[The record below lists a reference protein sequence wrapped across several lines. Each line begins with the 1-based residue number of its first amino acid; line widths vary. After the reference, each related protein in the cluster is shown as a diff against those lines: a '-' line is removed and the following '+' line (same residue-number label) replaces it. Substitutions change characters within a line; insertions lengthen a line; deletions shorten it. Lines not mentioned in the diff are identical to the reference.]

1 VTPRD
6 RGFTLLEVLVALTVL
21 GFILAGLSTGAQYG
35 LLAAGSQGRTV
46 AATGDLDAVDRALT
60 RLVQG
65 MDPGRNRGPPP
76 LRGSSGSMAFTS
88 ALPTAALLPTRSA
101 EVVLLVEGGHL
112 VLRAVSRQSGQRTP
126 SPVSIEL
133 LRGVERIEASYW
145 KSGPQPGW
153 VRTWDGRG
161 LPALV
166 RVRLIFPASDPRR
179 WPDIVVAPMRASA
192 TPGEG
197 LLPRATPPR

>member
-1 VTPRD
+1 MTDPDPLDKLRPGMRAVVRRRIHHGVTD
-6 RGFTLLEVLVALTVL
+6 ALGEVVAMDAETVL
-21 GFILAGLSTGAQYG
+21 I
-35 LLAAGSQGRTV
+35 RT
-46 AATGDLDAVDRALT
+46 R
-60 RLVQG
+60 
-65 MDPGRNRGPPP
+65 
-76 LRGSSGSMAFTS
+76 
-88 ALPTAALLPTRSA
+88 
-101 EVVLLVEGGHL
+101 
-112 VLRAVSRQSGQRTP
+112 
-126 SPVSIEL
+126 
-133 LRGVERIEASYW
+133 RGVERIEASYW

-161 LPALV
+161 LPALI